1 MNSFISEPLP
11 TDHKAPSLSLD
22 ALAPGEQAKII
33 LISSAPLC
41 LALSKMGI
49 SKGNIIQLTEVAPLG
64 DPIAIRANGTKISL
78 RKKDASNI
86 WIARV

>member
-1 MNSFISEPLP
+1 MNSFLSESGPP
-11 TDHKAPSLSLD
+11 DPRTPSV
-22 ALAPGEQAKII
+22 ALNTLVPGERAKII
-33 LISSAPLC
+33 LISSPPLC

-64 DPIAIRANGTKISL
+64 DPIAIQANGTKISL